1 MKTYKQF
8 NITATPFNPDVLSGL
23 LWQLDI
29 TGISEDEDSL
39 SIFADE
45 ESNIS
50 VIQISDILNPLKE
63 QNLVETFASTRT
75 LPEGVS
81 TNRQLSA
88 WGTRWRSSSSSSTR
102 RSHISRGTGP
112 RMVPASVVK
121 TPAWMSAMVVP
132 PPRSARQSAPAS
144 MSMCRG

>member
-29 TGISEDEDSL
+29 KGISEDEDSL

-50 VIQISDILNPLKE
+50 VIQISDILNSLKE
-63 QNLVETFASTRT
+63 QNLVETFSIDDTIMELKHTPQQKGKTKTSRKKATS
-75 LPEGVS
+75 
-81 TNRQLSA
+81 NLSGHLA
-88 WGTRWRSSSSSSTR
+88 DIELKLD
-102 RSHISRGTGP
+102 HIIERLRDSFFQRKIHDYEEDEP
-112 RMVPASVVK
+112 
-121 TPAWMSAMVVP
+121 
-132 PPRSARQSAPAS
+132 
-144 MSMCRG
+144 